1 MKVHITGFVPA
12 QINSKSSYKSTC
24 MTGMKLEIQET

>member
-12 QINSKSSYKSTC
+12 QINSKSSYKSSG